1 MLRFWRKRERT
12 AELVKLLVALES
24 VSAARR

>member
-12 AELVKLLVALES
+12 AEVVRLLVALES
-24 VSAARR
+24 ASAARR

>member
-12 AELVKLLVALES
+12 AEVIRLLLALD
-24 VSAARR
+24 SASSSRR

>member
-1 MLRFWRKRERT
+1 MFRFWRKRERT

>member
-12 AELVKLLVALES
+12 AEVIRLLMALD
-24 VSAARR
+24 SAAGSRR